1 MIYNHPLFVLL
12 YKNYDGKVFYLVTSE
27 EVKYNRKKYM
37 VGGKMKENKYDDEI
51 FFEKYSQMDRSKK
64 GLAGSGELHELKKML
79 PDFKGKKV
87 LDLGCGFGWH
97 CIYAMEQGAD
107 SAVGIDISSKMLEEA
122 KKKTKFS
129 NVEYIQM
136 PIEDINFKAD
146 SFDVVISSLAF
157 HYVESFENICK
168 KVNNCLVKGGEFIF
182 SAEHPVFTAQGRED
196 WYCDESGNILHWPV
210 DSYYLE
216 GKRESVF
223 LGEKV
228 EKYHKTLTTY
238 LNTLLKTG
246 FEIIGIVE
254 AQPSEE
260 MLKIIP
266 EMKDELRRPM
276 MLLVSAKKK

>member
-1 MIYNHPLFVLL
+1 
-12 YKNYDGKVFYLVTSE
+12 
-27 EVKYNRKKYM
+27 
-37 VGGKMKENKYDDEI
+37 MKENKYDDKV
-51 FFEKYSQMDRSKK
+51 FFDKYSQMDRSQK
-64 GLAGSGELHELKKML
+64 GLAGAGEWHELKKML

-97 CIYAMEQGAD
+97 CIYAMEQGAV

-122 KKKTKFS
+122 RKKTKFS

-136 PIEDINFKAD
+136 PIEDINFEEN
-146 SFDVVISSLAF
+146 SFDIVISSLAF
-157 HYVESFENICK
+157 HYIESFENICK
-168 KVNNCLVKGGEFIF
+168 KVNECLVKGGEFVF
-182 SAEHPVFTAQGRED
+182 SAEHPVFTAQGKED
-196 WYCDESGNILHWPV
+196 WYYDENGNKLHWPV

-228 EKYHKTLTTY
+228 VKYHKTLTTY

-246 FEIIGIVE
+246 FEITGIVE

>member
-64 GLAGSGELHELKKML
+64 GLAGAGEWHELKKML

-136 PIEDINFKAD
+136 PIEDINFEAD

-168 KVNNCLVKGGEFIF
+168 KVNNCLVKGGEFVF

-196 WYCDESGNILHWPV
+196 WYYDESGNILHWPV

-223 LGEKV
+223 LGEEV
-228 EKYHKTLTTY
+228 VKYHKTLTTY

-246 FEIIGIVE
+246 FEITGIVE

-260 MLKIIP
+260 MLKIIL

>member
-64 GLAGSGELHELKKML
+64 GLAGAGEWHELKKML

-136 PIEDINFKAD
+136 PIEDINFEAD

-157 HYVESFENICK
+157 HYVKSFENICK

-196 WYCDESGNILHWPV
+196 WYYDESGNILHWPV

-228 EKYHKTLTTY
+228 VKYHKTLTTY

-246 FEIIGIVE
+246 FESGKE
-254 AQPSEE
+254 PY
-260 MLKIIP
+260 
-266 EMKDELRRPM
+266 
-276 MLLVSAKKK
+276 